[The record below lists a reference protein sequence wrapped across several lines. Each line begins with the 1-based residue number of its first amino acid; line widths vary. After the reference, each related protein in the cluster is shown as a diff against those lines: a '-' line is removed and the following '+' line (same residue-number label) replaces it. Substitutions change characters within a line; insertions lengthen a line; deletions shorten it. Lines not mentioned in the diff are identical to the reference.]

1 MNPYTQIIRNA
12 TTGHATKASDR
23 NFVHSAPPPLLLL
36 CLGLFFTGYN
46 DLEMNDYRLEP
57 RRGLRKAASPR
68 EGRWRFDACP

>member
-12 TTGHATKASDR
+12 TTGHATKASER
-23 NFVHSAPPPLLLL
+23 NFVHSAPPPLLL

-57 RRGLRKAASPR
+57 RR
-68 EGRWRFDACP
+68 D